1 MCVRGGVCVCVRGE
15 CVCVRGEEGGE
26 CVGGE
31 EGGECVWEGGEKYDS
46 GS

>member
-1 MCVRGGVCVCVRGE
+1 MCVCVRGE